1 MKSLWLQLL
10 TWAGH
15 SVEIL
20 ALILVLA
27 LTGGDTL
34 PRSQHFYYALEAA
47 IGRADFDFVT
57 WTTQAL
63 IDKTQQTLLPW
74 HRPPLTG
81 EAALELVRTYDQ
93 ITTAINQLRDKANE
107 LAATG
112 KTAELAVVEHEM
124 KQKQEER
131 RRIVHQVEAILER
144 QLAEALRAE
153 ELDWAAAGISAVI
166 PAVRLRLTPLP
177 NALIISYRDKIET
190 KTQAFLL
197 GDLTIEEMEAI
208 ESAVEAIAD
217 YPGLGYSALIVPIG
231 GLSTYPTMVAQD
243 APLEFIVFASAHEW
257 FHDYFTLFPLGWH
270 YADSGQLI
278 TMNEV
283 SADIGGRE
291 IGNRVW
297 RRYYSPEREQ
307 PPTPTP
313 QPHPPTP
320 TPTPEPDVF
329 NFNREMRT
337 TRLIV
342 DEFLAQGEVAAAETY
357 MEQRRQFFVE
367 HGIYLRK
374 LNQAFFSFYGS
385 YADSVYT
392 VDPLGSEIQTFR
404 RRSGSLKAFIQSM
417 ARFSTYAEFKAALN
431 ALPPE

>member
-1 MKSLWLQLL
+1 MKSLWPQVI
-10 TWAGH
+10 TWAGR

-20 ALILVLA
+20 ALALFLA
-27 LTGGDTL
+27 ISGGDTP
-34 PRSQHFYYALEAA
+34 PRSQYFYYSLDAA
-47 IGRADFDFVT
+47 VGRASFDFVT

-63 IDKTQQTLLPW
+63 IDKTEQTLLPW
-74 HRPPLTG
+74 HRPTQTG
-81 EAALELVRTYDQ
+81 DAARDLVRTYDE
-93 ITTAINQLRDKANE
+93 ITTTINQMRDKANE

-112 KTAELAVVEHEM
+112 KTAELAVIESEM
-124 KQKQEER
+124 KQKQAER
-131 RRIVHQVEAILER
+131 QRIVHQVEAILER

-153 ELDWAAAGISAVI
+153 GLDWAAIGLSAVI

-197 GDLTIEEMEAI
+197 GDLTIEEMEVI
-208 ESAVEAIAD
+208 ESAVEAMD
-217 YPGLGYSALIVPIG
+217 GYPGLSYSALIVPIG

-297 RRYYSPEREQ
+297 RRYYAPPES
-307 PPTPTP
+307 PTPTP
-313 QPHPPTP
+313 EAGPPTP
-320 TPTPEPDVF
+320 TPTPDPNAF

-342 DEFLAQGEVAAAETY
+342 DEFLAQGEVRAAEIY

-374 LNQAFFSFYGS
+374 LNQAFFAFYGS

-404 RRSGSLKAFIQSM
+404 RRSGSLKAFIQRM
-417 ARFSTYAEFKAALN
+417 ARFSSYAEFKATLN
-431 ALPPE
+431 ALPPEH